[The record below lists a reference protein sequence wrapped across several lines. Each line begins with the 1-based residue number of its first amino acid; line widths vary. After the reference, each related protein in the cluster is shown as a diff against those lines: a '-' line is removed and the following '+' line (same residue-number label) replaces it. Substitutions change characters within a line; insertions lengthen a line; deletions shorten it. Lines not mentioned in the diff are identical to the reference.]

1 MSPLG
6 GDFSVLNLNPAGVGV
21 YRGSEFTISPGYF
34 RNTTEASLRNAQS
47 PALSRVA
54 DQVLLANIGF
64 VLSSQPRDAKWKTSN
79 FAIGITKVAD
89 FHEKFE
95 YSGSSPGTIT
105 DRHRE
110 LAQGIIPDNLA
121 GETAL
126 AYSSGAIYDFD
137 ENLTYESDYL
147 LSAGVPILRR
157 QSVETSGYNT
167 ELMFAYG
174 ANYDEKILFGLA
186 LGVPILSY
194 EEQKIYREDDRD
206 ETVPFFNTLKYEET
220 ISTSGSGFNLKAG
233 VIFKPVKWV
242 NIGIAYH
249 SRTRYALTDNFNS
262 SFEYDYTDTEHD
274 GPILTESQ
282 DGSFRYNLRTP
293 RTLSGGVGVIIA
305 KSGFISTE
313 IQYKDYG
320 GARFKYTGR
329 GNGVSFE
336 SDERAVNNTIQ
347 DEFSNAL
354 TIRVGGEL
362 AIHKFRVRGGVEL
375 DQRPYAN
382 DSEFDPTFN
391 AGLGF
396 RGDVFFVDLA
406 YQRASQD
413 QGFLPYAVESSVQPF
428 VEKHQDYNRV
438 ILTLAYRWK

>member
-1 MSPLG
+1 
-6 GDFSVLNLNPAGVGV
+6 
-21 YRGSEFTISPGYF
+21 
-34 RNTTEASLRNAQS
+34 
-47 PALSRVA
+47 
-54 DQVLLANIGF
+54 
-64 VLSSQPRDAKWKTSN
+64 
-79 FAIGITKVAD
+79 
-89 FHEKFE
+89 
-95 YSGSSPGTIT
+95 
-105 DRHRE
+105 
-110 LAQGIIPDNLA
+110 
-121 GETAL
+121 
-126 AYSSGAIYDFD
+126 
-137 ENLTYESDYL
+137 
-147 LSAGVPILRR
+147 
-157 QSVETSGYNT
+157 
-167 ELMFAYG
+167 MFAYG

-274 GPILTESQ
+274 GPILTESP

>member
-34 RNTTEASLRNAQS
+34 RNTTEASLRNDQS
-47 PALSRVA
+47 GQLSRVA
-54 DQVLLANIGF
+54 DQILLANIGF
-64 VLSSQPRDAKWKTSN
+64 VLASQPRDARWKTSN

-89 FHEKFE
+89 YHEMFE
-95 YSGSSPGTIT
+95 YSGVSVGSIT

-110 LAQGIIPDNLA
+110 LAQGIAPDNLA
-121 GETAL
+121 GEASL

-137 ENLTYESDYL
+137 EDLTYESDYFFSDGAPL
-147 LSAGVPILRR
+147 LRR
-157 QSVETSGYNT
+157 QSVESSGYNT

-174 ANYDEKILFGLA
+174 ANYNEKLLFGLA
-186 LGVPILSY
+186 IGVPILSY
-194 EEQKIYREDDRD
+194 EEQKVYREDDRD
-206 ETVPFFNTLKYEET
+206 NAVDYFNALKYEET
-220 ISTSGSGFNLKAG
+220 ISTSGSGFNFKAG
-233 VIFKPVKWV
+233 VIFKPAKWV
-242 NIGIAYH
+242 NLGLAFH
-249 SRTRYALTDNFNS
+249 SRTRYALTDNFVS
-262 SFEYDYTDTEHD
+262 SLEYDYTEGTHD
-274 GPILTESQ
+274 GPILAESP

-293 RTLSGGVGVIIA
+293 RTLSGGVGFVFA

-313 IQYKDYG
+313 VQYKNYG
-320 GARFKYTGR
+320 SARFKYTGR
-329 GNGVSFE
+329 GNGISFE
-336 SDERAVNNTIQ
+336 SEERAVNNTIEEQ
-347 DEFSNAL
+347 FSDAL
-354 TIRVGGEL
+354 TVRVGGEV

-375 DQRPYAN
+375 DQRPFAN

-406 YQRASQD
+406 YQRASRD
-413 QGFLPYAVESSVQPF
+413 QGFLPYAVEFSTQPF

-438 ILTLAYRWK
+438 VLTLAYRWK